1 VRRLYIALAS
11 ILVLPACH
19 RVDATFT
26 APQKLAGKVVSAE
39 VLNQGHVAFLQY
51 CRACHGDKGNGEGPA
66 AIGLRPPPRNFTQGE
81 FKFGWVLDQKLPRDE
96 DLVRIVRSNLH
107 GSAMVGWEVPDD
119 QLLNIIQYIKTLSDA
134 WKDPDAVGDPV
145 VVAKDPWKGKESAAV
160 ARGKVLYHGYTQCLT
175 CHPAYATPEE
185 ISAASME
192 LTGKPKT
199 DFRPAMYQPE
209 LKESDYTA
217 YGFKVQLLPPDFL
230 INTVKSPRD
239 DTPEVPDQ
247 QRQDLYRLLVAGV
260 TGAAM
265 PAWDPNVL
273 PEKTNDVWALAYYV
287 QSLMRLRETTA
298 GLALRARLN
307 AAPQPAEVKGG
318 PR

>member
-1 VRRLYIALAS
+1 MRCLYFALVS
-11 ILVLPACH
+11 VLLLPACK
-19 RVDATFT
+19 REDATFT
-26 APQKLAGKVVSAE
+26 APMKFAGKTVSAA
-39 VLNQGHVAFLQY
+39 VLNEGHVYYLQY
-51 CRACHGDKGNGEGPA
+51 CRACHGDKGDGRGPA
-66 AIGLRPPPRNFTQGE
+66 APAFRPPPRNFTQGE

-96 DLVRIVRSNLH
+96 DLVRIVKSNLH
-107 GSAMVGWEVPDD
+107 GSAMLGWEVPDAE
-119 QLLNIIQYIKTLSDA
+119 LNSIIQYIKTFSDA
-134 WKDPDAVGDPV
+134 WKDDDAVGLPV
-145 VVAKDPWKGKESAAV
+145 VPAPDPWVGKESAAV

-209 LKESDYTA
+209 LKDSDYLA
-217 YGFKVQLLPPDFL
+217 GDYKVQLLPPDFL
-230 INTVKSPRD
+230 VNTIKSPRD
-239 DTPEVPDQ
+239 DTQ
-247 QRQDLYRLLVAGV
+247 LADLYRLLVAGV

-273 PEKTNDVWALAYYV
+273 PEKTSDVWALAYYV
-287 QSLMRLRETTA
+287 RSLVRLRQTTA
-298 GLALRARLN
+298 GLALRAKLS
-307 AAPQPAEVKGG
+307 AMPQPAAAEVKGG